1 MILKPEQLKTY
12 MCYSLLCV
20 LLYTPVVAATSYQD
34 HKSIYQTARI
44 FIRDQMPA
52 LHGQQTQVKI
62 GKLDAR
68 LKLKKCSKKL
78 RAFLPKGSREIGKTT
93 VGVKC
98 TGKKSWSLH
107 VPVSISVYGKVLVAS
122 HQLQKGRVLTAADLK
137 LAKNDLANLSYGYYE
152 NLNNGIGLKLKRH
165 VSAGTVLTP
174 AMLKKPRIISRGQKV
189 TIMAQSGS
197 MLVRMKGKAL
207 DNGAIGDR
215 IKVINIKSRKKLE
228 GIITLAGEVKV
239 DI

>member
-1 MILKPEQLKTY
+1 MILKPEQLKRYT
-12 MCYSLLCV
+12 CYSLLCV
-20 LLYTPVVAATSYQD
+20 LLYTPVVAAASYQD
-34 HKSIYQTARI
+34 HKSIYKAARI
-44 FIRDQMPA
+44 FLRDHVA
-52 LHGQQTQVKI
+52 LQHGQRPQIKV
-62 GKLDAR
+62 GKLDSR
-68 LKLKKCSKKL
+68 LKLKKCSTKL
-78 RAFLPKGSREIGKTT
+78 RAFMPRGSREIGKTT

-98 TGKKSWSLH
+98 TGKKAWSLH
-107 VPVSISVYGKVLVAS
+107 VPVTISVYGKVLVAS
-122 HQLQKGRVLTAADLK
+122 HQLQKGSVLTAADLK
-137 LAKNDLANLSYGYYE
+137 LAKNNLANLTYGYYE
-152 NLNNGIGLKLKRH
+152 NPKNGIGMKLKRR

-174 AMLKKPRIISRGQKV
+174 AMLKKPRIITRGQKV